1 MSVNSMELCIA
12 ACSWYALGRMRARYL
27 LLPMI
32 AAGVAAATILSS
44 AAAGDKPVPK
54 PVATN
59 RPDAG
64 AEAKYDANNRT
75 HISQFMEMV
84 VLGNAK
90 YISRDF
96 PAAIETYRKAIALQ
110 PTQPLGHYLLGEAQL
125 ASANLT
131 EAEASFNA
139 ADNVA
144 DRDPRVK
151 VKVLFCLADLKERQK
166 KWDDAK
172 IAWQRY
178 NDYAQ
183 AHGDAGAMPASATAR
198 IQAIDEALKQ
208 DKAYEAVRARIAFDK
223 DAGTK

>member
-1 MSVNSMELCIA
+1 MELCTT
-12 ACSWYALGRMRARYL
+12 ACSWYPLGRMRARHFL
-27 LLPMI
+27 FPMF
-32 AAGVAAATILSS
+32 AAGVAAATLLSS
-44 AAAGDKPVPK
+44 ASAGGPTK
-54 PVATN
+54 PVASSSS
-59 RPDAG
+59 RADAA
-64 AEAKYDANNRT
+64 AEPKYDSNNRT

-84 VLGNAK
+84 ALGNAK

-125 ASANLT
+125 ASGNAT
-131 EAEASFNA
+131 EAEASFLA

-172 IAWQRY
+172 TAWQRY

-183 AHGDAGAMPASATAR
+183 AHGDAGAMPASATMR

-208 DKAYEAVRARIAFDK
+208 DKAYEAVRARIAADK
-223 DAGTK
+223 ADAGTK

>member
-1 MSVNSMELCIA
+1 
-12 ACSWYALGRMRARYL
+12 MRSRFVLFPL
-27 LLPMI
+27 LT
-32 AAGVAAATILSS
+32 AGVAAATLLSS
-44 AAAGDKPVPK
+44 AASGDKPAPK
-54 PVATN
+54 PVASSH
-59 RPDAG
+59 PDASAG
-64 AEAKYDANNRT
+64 YDSNNRS
-75 HISQFMEMV
+75 HISQFMETV
-84 VLGNAK
+84 ALGNTK

-125 ASANLT
+125 ATGNVT
-131 EAEASFNA
+131 EAEASFVA

-144 DRDPRVK
+144 DKNPGVK
-151 VKVLFCLADLKERQK
+151 VKVLFCLADVKEREK

-172 IAWQRY
+172 AAWQRY

-183 AHGDAGAMPASATAR
+183 AHSDAGAMPASATAR
-198 IQAIDEALKQ
+198 IQAIDEVIKQ